1 MNQDMTNE
9 PISVQIESSHFC
21 SPLYQFRMEDKSIK
35 PRITP
40 PPRRVSSSFSPE
52 VSASEHPRDHE
63 QLEKGVQY
71 GGEGVQYGG
80 QVILSHILFQV
91 EVKLQFVTSRQII
104 LILSQSKLTLM
115 MATLSLWRVI
125 RHALT
130 WTTCH
135 T

>member
-1 MNQDMTNE
+1 MNQGMMNG
-9 PISVQIESSHFC
+9 PISVQIESSQFY
-21 SPLYQFRMEDKSIK
+21 SPLYRFRMEDESIK

-63 QLEKGVQY
+63 QLEKGVQQ

-91 EVKLQFVTSRQII
+91 EVQ
-104 LILSQSKLTLM
+104 LI
-115 MATLSLWRVI
+115 AI
-125 RHALT
+125 RYKSPGNFNPESVRIDLDDGDFDCHALT
-130 WTTCH
+130 
-135 T
+135 